1 MLIELVVSSK
11 HKSRHGNRVA
21 MGASIALAAAIE
33 AICTIIF
40 EGSNHLT
47 IASDA
52 EAIVRVNLGRIGVP
66 LRRSSR
72 GRKQQSCCSHS
83 SHNSHGSHISH
94 NSHFICFRLQRYADL
109 PFLAIRKN
117 YDFALSEPIPTYLIM
132 MKLMPLEHECSIFS
146 FQFSIKILTF
156 AAK

>member
-1 MLIELVVSSK
+1 
-11 HKSRHGNRVA
+11 
-21 MGASIALAAAIE
+21 MGAIYVFFILLECLFAVNNVDAFLNLVQALA
-33 AICTIIF
+33 CKVV
-40 EGSNHLT
+40 NKV
-47 IASDA
+47 
-52 EAIVRVNLGRIGVP
+52 VRVLKVLKVFKV
-66 LRRSSR
+66 LRDFFSS
-72 GRKQQSCCSHS
+72 
-83 SHNSHGSHISH
+83 
-94 NSHFICFRLQRYADL
+94 FRLQRYADL